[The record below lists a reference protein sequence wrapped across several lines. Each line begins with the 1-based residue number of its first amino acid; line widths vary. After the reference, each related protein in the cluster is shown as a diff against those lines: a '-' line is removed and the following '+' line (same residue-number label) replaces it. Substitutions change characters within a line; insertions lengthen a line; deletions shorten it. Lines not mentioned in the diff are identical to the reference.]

1 MRVQIRRWFPLALG
15 IWLVACADPGGTTT
29 NNTNGDATVSGDA
42 FSDGVIGGDGIIGG
56 DITGTDLG
64 FDINDPLPPDD
75 DGDTISNADEGNG
88 LIDTDGD
95 GTPDS
100 LDNDSDGDGIS
111 DAVEAGDAESRT
123 PPIDTDGDQI
133 PDFQD
138 DDSDGNGIPDAIEL
152 TIDTDGDGQPNFRD
166 TDNDGDGIHDGIE
179 IAGGAGDCNNDGL
192 VDPAGTPQ
200 NPWDCNS
207 DGIPDYMTD
216 DSDGDHIS
224 DRTEGLSNDS
234 DNDGFIDRY
243 DLDSDNDTI
252 PDSVEAGD
260 QDPATAPRDTDAD
273 GVPDFR
279 DIDSDNDGI
288 LDSVEVAAG
297 TNPING
303 DSDNDGV
310 SDLIELTAGTDPLNN
325 GDNPRARGDFV
336 FLIPYQAAT
345 TPTVDTLEFATSI
358 QFADLYFGFDTTASM
373 SAELSSMANATNG
386 VPAII
391 NQLRC
396 PSTGGACA
404 NDSDC
409 LLGVCFNSACIQDPA
424 IGAGCVPD
432 MYTGVGVFDELN
444 TFRNI
449 VSLQGNPTTTANAIP
464 GIGGGGDEAPYQ
476 PPYCVA
482 NRSACGSGCAT
493 GGIGCAGFRTNAIRI
508 YIQITDADNQCAGGG
523 CGNYTGPGAGAALLA
538 QQIKFIGLWG
548 TGDDAGAGTPQ
559 SVANEIGIGSG
570 SVNSGGQPFV
580 YPAVDA
586 AVVNQT
592 VQAVRDI
599 ARGVPLN
606 VTIGAADLPG
616 DDGDALQFI
625 DYLQVNVSGTGNC
638 TAVANVLDTNG
649 DAHPDSFPSLLPGTP
664 VCWDVYPVAKNTTE
678 QPTLQPKIFKAQLTV
693 YGDGSP
699 LDSRDVFF
707 LLPPDI
713 AGNIN

>member
-1 MRVQIRRWFPLALG
+1 MRLQARMWFPLVLG
-15 IWLVACADPGGTTT
+15 FLLVACADPAGST
-29 NNTNGDATVSGDA
+29 NH
-42 FSDGVIGGDGIIGG
+42 
-56 DITGTDLG
+56 TGTDATGQDSSTDTVGSDGLIG
-64 FDINDPLPPDD
+64 SDATGNDQGPDFGTPPPPDD
-75 DGDTISNADEGNG
+75 DGDTIGNADEGDG
-88 LIDTDGD
+88 LVNTDGD
-95 GTPDS
+95 ATPDS

-111 DAVEAGDAESRT
+111 DADEAGDNEPRT
-123 PPIDTDGDQI
+123 PPVDTDGDLT

-138 DDSDGNGIPDAIEL
+138 TDSDGNGILDSVEL
-152 TIDTDGDGQPNFRD
+152 TIDSDGDGQPNFRD
-166 TDNDGDGIHDGIE
+166 TDNDGDGIHDGLE
-179 IAGGAGDCNNDGL
+179 IQGGAGDCNRDGL
-192 VDPAGTPQ
+192 VDAAGTPQ

-216 DSDGDHIS
+216 DADGDFIS
-224 DRTEGLSNDS
+224 DRIEGLNTDSDKDAFLDRYDTDS
-234 DNDGFIDRY
+234 DNDGI
-243 DLDSDNDTI
+243 SDAN
-252 PDSVEAGD
+252 EAGD
-260 QDPATAPRDTDAD
+260 TNTATAPRDTDAD
-273 GVPDFR
+273 GMPDFR
-279 DIDSDNDGI
+279 DVDSDNDGI
-288 LDSVEVAAG
+288 LDSIEIAEG

-345 TPTVDTLEFATSI
+345 SPSVDTLEFATSI
-358 QFADLYFGFDTTASM
+358 QFADLYFGFDTTGSM
-373 SAELSSMANATNG
+373 DVELASMANTTNG

-404 NDSDC
+404 NDGDC
-409 LLGVCFNSACIQDPA
+409 LTGVCFSGSCIQDPA
-424 IGAGCVPD
+424 YGAGCVPD

-449 VSLQGNPTTTANAIP
+449 IGLQGNPASTANNIP
-464 GIGGGGDEAPYQ
+464 GTGGGGAEAPYQ

-482 NRSACGSGCAT
+482 NRSACGSNCAST
-493 GGIGCAGFRTNAIRI
+493 GIGCAGFRSNAIRI
-508 YIQITDADNQCAGGG
+508 YIQITDADNQCSGGG

-548 TGDDAGAGTPQ
+548 TGDDGGVGTPQ

-580 YPAVDA
+580 YPAIDA
-586 AVVNQT
+586 AVVTQT

-606 VTIGAADLPG
+606 VTIGATDLPG

-625 DYLQVNVSGTGNC
+625 DYLQVNVSGTGSC

-664 VCWDVYPVAKNTTE
+664 VCWDVHPVLQNTTVPAAFE
-678 QPTLQPKIFKAQLTV
+678 PKIFKAQLTV